1 MLAKRLLFPVSLGLF
16 GVCVLFSLG
25 TWQLN
30 RLNWKNN
37 LINEVSKSIAM
48 KPQLMD
54 IENIDISSQYL
65 PIISEGKFLENE
77 INVLFSLKGYGP
89 GFKVIKPFELK
100 NGDVIL
106 VDLGFV
112 KESKKK
118 FKREINDIKISG
130 NIFFPN
136 ETDYFTPSP
145 NLQKNIWFSRDL
157 KKMADYLKTKSIM
170 VILSSEI
177 SDKNIVITPL
187 TPNFI
192 NNHLQYSITWFGMAI
207 SWLFMSIYL
216 IIRVVNN
223 HKKAKLKN
231 VI

>member
-1 MLAKRLLFPVSLGLF
+1 MLARRLLFPLCLGIF

-37 LINEVSKSIAM
+37 LINEVSKSISM
-48 KPQLMD
+48 KPQLID
-54 IENIDISSQYL
+54 IGNIDISSQYL
-65 PIISEGKFLENE
+65 PISSEGKFLEKE
-77 INVLFSLKGYGP
+77 IHVLFSIKAYGP
-89 GFKVIKPFELK
+89 GFKVIRPFKLK
-100 NGDVIL
+100 SGEVIL
-106 VDLGFV
+106 VDLGFI

-118 FKREINDIKISG
+118 FKRQINDIRISG

-136 ETDYFTPSP
+136 ETDYFTPYP

-157 KKMADYLKTKSIM
+157 EKMADYLNTKSIL
-170 VILSSEI
+170 VILSSKI
-177 SDKNIVITPL
+177 SDENIVITPL
-187 TPNFI
+187 SPNFV

-216 IIRVVNN
+216 IIRIVNN
-223 HKKAKLKN
+223 HKKVKLKN
-231 VI
+231 VV